1 MPELISGVHPTR
13 MELLTLR
20 KRRKIAERGRDLL
33 REKLDALMIEFFQF
47 VREIATLREKAQ
59 RLLSEAY
66 DEFVE
71 AQMAMGSMKLEQTST
86 GVEDRFSI
94 ETKSRNVIGVTI
106 PYIQV
111 TLKPLSAFP
120 YNPYDTSIRLDEAT
134 VKMAEA
140 IKAIAEL
147 SSAEAAVRKLAEA
160 IAATKRRVNSLE
172 YVIIPRMLATIRY
185 IEMHLE
191 EAEREDFFRL
201 KRIKGRMAKEKPA
214 ELVDLDL
221 LNQQI
226 QA

>member
-1 MPELISGVHPTR
+1 MPELIAGVHPTR

-47 VREIATLREKAQ
+47 VREISTLRAKAQ
-59 RLLSEAY
+59 QLLIEAY
-66 DEFVE
+66 DDFVD
-71 AQMAMGSMKLEQTST
+71 AQMAMGYLKLEQTSV

-94 ETKSRNVIGVTI
+94 ESKARNIIGVTI

-111 TLKPLSAFP
+111 NVKPLTGFP
-120 YNPYDTSIRLDEAT
+120 YNIYDTSVRLDEAT
-134 VKMAEA
+134 LKMADA

-147 SSAEAAVRKLAEA
+147 SSAEAAVKKLAEA
-160 IAATKRRVNSLE
+160 ISSTKRRVNSLE
-172 YVIIPRMLATIRY
+172 YVVIPRMLATIRY

-201 KRIKGRMAKEKPA
+201 KRIKSRMAKAQSRTESLIA
-214 ELVDLDL
+214 AV
-221 LNQQI
+221 
-226 QA
+226 

>member
-1 MPELISGVHPTR
+1 MPELIAGVHPTR

-20 KRRKIAERGRDLL
+20 KRRTIAERGRDLL

-47 VREIATLREKAQ
+47 VREISALRAKAQ
-59 RLLSEAY
+59 DLLTKAY

-71 AQMAMGSMKLEQTST
+71 AQMAMGYMKLQQTSV

-94 ETKSRNVIGVTI
+94 DTKTRNVIGVTI
-106 PYIQV
+106 PYVQV
-111 TLKPLSAFP
+111 NVKPLDGFP
-120 YNPYDTSIRLDEAT
+120 YNVYDTSIKLDEAT
-134 VKMAEA
+134 LKMAEA

-147 SSAEAAVRKLAEA
+147 SSAEAAVKKLAEA

-172 YVIIPRMLATIRY
+172 YVIIPRMLGTIRY

-201 KRIKGRMAKEKPA
+201 KRIKSRMAKA
-214 ELVDLDL
+214 ETEAESR
-221 LNQQI
+221 I
-226 QA
+226 IAT

>member
-1 MPELISGVHPTR
+1 MPELIFGVHPTR

-20 KRRKIAERGRDLL
+20 KRRTIAERGRDLL

-47 VREIATLREKAQ
+47 VREIAALRAKAQ
-59 RLLSEAY
+59 DLLAQAY
-66 DEFVE
+66 EDFIE
-71 AQMAMGSMKLEQTST
+71 AQMAMGYTKLEQSSI

-94 ETKSRNVIGVTI
+94 ESKSRNIIGVTI

-111 TLKPLSAFP
+111 NIKPLDGFP
-120 YNPYDTSIRLDEAT
+120 YNIYDTSIRLDEAT
-134 VKMAEA
+134 LKMAET

-147 SSAEAAVRKLAEA
+147 SSAEAAVKKLAEA

-172 YVIIPRMLATIRY
+172 YVVIPRMLSTIRY

-201 KRIKGRMAKEKPA
+201 KRIKSRMARVEAKA
-214 ELVDLDL
+214 ESS
-221 LNQQI
+221 I
-226 QA
+226 IAA

>member
-1 MPELISGVHPTR
+1 

-47 VREIATLREKAQ
+47 VREIATLRTKAQ
-59 RLLSEAY
+59 QLLTEAY
-66 DEFVE
+66 EDFVE
-71 AQMAMGSMKLEQTST
+71 AQMATGYVKLEQTSV
-86 GVEDRFSI
+86 GVEDRFTI
-94 ETKSRNVIGVTI
+94 ETKTRNVIGVTI

-120 YNPYDTSIRLDEAT
+120 YNAYDTSIKLDKAT
-134 VKMAEA
+134 LKMAEA

-147 SSAEAAVRKLAEA
+147 SSAEAAVKKLAEA
-160 IAATKRRVNSLE
+160 IASTKRRVNSLE

-201 KRIKGRMAKEKPA
+201 KRIKGRMAKEQSV
-214 ELVDLDL
+214 EIDL
-221 LNQQI
+221 L
-226 QA
+226 AE

>member
-1 MPELISGVHPTR
+1 MPELIAGVHPTR

-47 VREIATLREKAQ
+47 VRDISTLRAKAQ
-59 RLLSEAY
+59 DLLSEAY
-66 DEFVE
+66 ASFVD
-71 AQMAMGSMKLEQTST
+71 AQMAMGYMKLEQTSV
-86 GVEDRFSI
+86 GVDDRFSI
-94 ETKSRNVIGVTI
+94 DSKSRNVIGVTI

-111 TLKPLSAFP
+111 NVKPLAGFP
-120 YNPYDTSIRLDEAT
+120 YSVYDTSIRLDEAT
-134 VKMAEA
+134 LKMADA

-172 YVIIPRMLATIRY
+172 YVIIPRMLITIRY

-201 KRIKGRMAKEKPA
+201 KRIKSRMAKVEKENERAIPA
-214 ELVDLDL
+214 T
-221 LNQQI
+221 
-226 QA
+226 

>member
-1 MPELISGVHPTR
+1 

-20 KRRKIAERGRDLL
+20 KRRTIAERGRDLL

-47 VREIATLREKAQ
+47 VREITTLRNKAQ
-59 RLLSEAY
+59 DLLAQAY
-66 DEFVE
+66 DDFVR
-71 AQMAMGSMKLEQTST
+71 AQMAMGYTKLEQTSV
-86 GVEDRFSI
+86 GVEDRFTI
-94 ETKSRNVIGVTI
+94 ETKTRNVIGVTI

-111 TLKPLSAFP
+111 NVKPLSGFP
-120 YNPYDTSIRLDEAT
+120 YNVYDTSITLDEAT
-134 VKMAEA
+134 LRMADA

-172 YVIIPRMLATIRY
+172 YVVIPRLLGTIRY

-201 KRIKGRMAKEKPA
+201 KRIKSRMAKVEAIETPMVA
-214 ELVDLDL
+214 VFPT
-221 LNQQI
+221 
-226 QA
+226 

>member
-1 MPELISGVHPTR
+1 

-47 VREIATLREKAQ
+47 VREITALRSKAQ
-59 RLLSEAY
+59 KLLTEAY
-66 DEFVE
+66 DDFVQ
-71 AQMAMGSMKLEQTST
+71 AQMAIGSVRLEQTSVR
-86 GVEDRFSI
+86 VEDRFTI
-94 ETKSRNVIGVTI
+94 ETKTRNVIGVTI

-111 TLKPLSAFP
+111 TLKPLVAFP
-120 YNPYDTSIRLDEAT
+120 YNPYDTSIKLDEAT
-134 VKMAEA
+134 LKMAEA

-147 SSAEAAVRKLAEA
+147 SSAEAAVKKLAEA
-160 IAATKRRVNSLE
+160 IASTKRRVNLLE

-201 KRIKGRMAKEKPA
+201 KRIKGRMAKENPV
-214 ELVDLDL
+214 ELDL
-221 LNQQI
+221 LPD
-226 QA
+226 

>member
-1 MPELISGVHPTR
+1 

-47 VREIATLREKAQ
+47 VREITTLRNKAQ
-59 RLLSEAY
+59 KLLAEAY
-66 DEFVE
+66 VDFVE
-71 AQMAMGSMKLEQTST
+71 AQMAVGSVRLEQTSV
-86 GVEDRFSI
+86 GVEDRFTI

-120 YNPYDTSIRLDEAT
+120 YNPYNTSIKLDEAT
-134 VKMAEA
+134 LKMAEA

-147 SSAEAAVRKLAEA
+147 SSAEAAVKKLAEA
-160 IAATKRRVNSLE
+160 IASTKRRVNSLE

-201 KRIKGRMAKEKPA
+201 KRIKGRMAKE
-214 ELVDLDL
+214 ESVQMDILTE
-221 LNQQI
+221 
-226 QA
+226 

>member
-1 MPELISGVHPTR
+1 MPELIAGVHPTR

-47 VREIATLREKAQ
+47 VREIATLRQKAQ
-59 RLLSEAY
+59 QLLAEAY
-66 DEFVE
+66 EEFVE
-71 AQMAMGSMKLEQTST
+71 AQMAMGSMKLEQTSI
-86 GVEDRFSI
+86 GVEDRFLI
-94 ETKSRNVIGVTI
+94 ETKTRNVIGVTI

-111 TLKPLSAFP
+111 MLKPLSAFP
-120 YNPYDTSIRLDEAT
+120 YNPYDTSIKLDEAT
-134 VKMAEA
+134 VKMADA

-147 SSAEAAVRKLAEA
+147 SSAEAAVKKLAEA
-160 IAATKRRVNSLE
+160 IASTKRRVNSLE
-172 YVIIPRMLATIRY
+172 YVIIPRMLATIHY

-201 KRIKGRMAKEKPA
+201 KRIKGRMEKEKP
-214 ELVDLDL
+214 VDLDL
-221 LNQQI
+221 LDEQI

>member
-1 MPELISGVHPTR
+1 MPELIAGVHPTR

-20 KRRKIAERGRDLL
+20 KRRAIAERGRDLL

-47 VREIATLREKAQ
+47 VREINTLRAKAQ
-59 RLLSEAY
+59 DLLSQSY
-66 DEFVE
+66 DSFVE
-71 AQMAMGSMKLEQTST
+71 AQMAMGYMKLEQTSI

-94 ETKSRNVIGVTI
+94 ESKSRNVIGVSI

-111 TLKPLSAFP
+111 NVKPLNEFP
-120 YNPYDTSIRLDEAT
+120 YNIYDTSIRLDEAT
-134 VKMAEA
+134 LKMADA

-147 SSAEAAVRKLAEA
+147 SSAEAAVKKLAEA

-201 KRIKGRMAKEKPA
+201 KRIKGRMAKTEARKKQPIRA
-214 ELVDLDL
+214 
-221 LNQQI
+221 
-226 QA
+226 A

>member
-20 KRRKIAERGRDLL
+20 KRRTIAERGRDLL

-47 VREIATLREKAQ
+47 VREITTLRTKAQ
-59 RLLSEAY
+59 DLLAQAY
-66 DEFVE
+66 DDFVK
-71 AQMAMGSMKLEQTST
+71 AQMAMGYTKLEQTSV
-86 GVEDRFSI
+86 GVEDRFTI
-94 ETKSRNVIGVTI
+94 ETKTRNVIGVTI

-111 TLKPLSAFP
+111 NVKPLTGFP
-120 YNPYDTSIRLDEAT
+120 YDVYDTSITLDEAT
-134 VKMAEA
+134 LRMADA

-172 YVIIPRMLATIRY
+172 YVVIPRLLGTIRY

-191 EAEREDFFRL
+191 EAEREEFFRL
-201 KRIKGRMAKEKPA
+201 KRIKSRMAKVEALETPVVA
-214 ELVDLDL
+214 VYLS
-221 LNQQI
+221 
-226 QA
+226 

>member
-1 MPELISGVHPTR
+1 MPELITGVHPTR

-47 VREIATLREKAQ
+47 VREIATLRQKAQ
-59 RLLSEAY
+59 QLLAEAY
-66 DEFVE
+66 EEFVE
-71 AQMAMGSMKLEQTST
+71 AQMTMGSMKLEQTSV

-94 ETKSRNVIGVTI
+94 ETKTRNVIGVTI

-111 TLKPLSAFP
+111 MLKPVSVFP
-120 YNPYDTSIRLDEAT
+120 YNPYDTSIKLDEAT
-134 VKMAEA
+134 LKMADA

-147 SSAEAAVRKLAEA
+147 SSAEAAVKKLAEA

-201 KRIKGRMAKEKPA
+201 KRIKGRMAKENP
-214 ELVDLDL
+214 VDLDL
-221 LNQQI
+221 LDTQI
-226 QA
+226 QT

>member
-1 MPELISGVHPTR
+1 VPELITGVHPTR

-20 KRRKIAERGRDLL
+20 KRRNIAQRGRDLL

-47 VREIATLREKAQ
+47 VREISTLRTKAQ
-59 RLLSEAY
+59 QLLVEAY
-66 DEFVE
+66 GDFAD
-71 AQMAMGSMKLEQTST
+71 AQMAMGYLKLEQTSM

-94 ETKSRNVIGVTI
+94 DSKARNIIGVTI

-111 TLKPLSAFP
+111 NVNPLTAFP
-120 YNPYDTSIRLDEAT
+120 YNIYDTSVRLDEAT
-134 VKMAEA
+134 LKMAEA

-160 IAATKRRVNSLE
+160 ISSTKRRVNSLE
-172 YVIIPRMLATIRY
+172 YVVIPRMLATIRY

-201 KRIKGRMAKEKPA
+201 KRIKSRMAKTQDMTEA
-214 ELVDLDL
+214 T
-221 LNQQI
+221 I
-226 QA
+226 AA

>member
-1 MPELISGVHPTR
+1 

-47 VREIATLREKAQ
+47 VREITALRSKAQ
-59 RLLSEAY
+59 KLLTEAY
-66 DEFVE
+66 DDFVE
-71 AQMAMGSMKLEQTST
+71 AQMAIGSVRLEQTSV
-86 GVEDRFSI
+86 GVEDRFTI
-94 ETKSRNVIGVTI
+94 ETKARNVIGVTI

-120 YNPYDTSIRLDEAT
+120 YNPYDTSIKLDEAT
-134 VKMAEA
+134 LKMAEA

-147 SSAEAAVRKLAEA
+147 SSAEAAVKKLAEA
-160 IAATKRRVNSLE
+160 IASTKRRVNSLE

-214 ELVDLDL
+214 ETKVL
-221 LNQQI
+221 
-226 QA
+226 AA

>member
-1 MPELISGVHPTR
+1 MPELISGIHPTR

-47 VREIATLREKAQ
+47 VREIATLRGKAQ
-59 RLLSEAY
+59 KLLTEAY
-66 DEFVE
+66 DDFVE
-71 AQMAMGSMKLEQTST
+71 AQMAIGSIRLEQTSV
-86 GVEDRFSI
+86 GVEDRFTI
-94 ETKSRNVIGVTI
+94 ETKTRNVIGVTI

-111 TLKPLSAFP
+111 NLKPLSTFP
-120 YNPYDTSIRLDEAT
+120 YNAYDTSIKLDEAT
-134 VKMAEA
+134 MKMAEA

-147 SSAEAAVRKLAEA
+147 SSAEAAVKKLAEA
-160 IAATKRRVNSLE
+160 IASTKRRVNSLE

-201 KRIKGRMAKEKPA
+201 KRIKGRMAKETPVELLA
-214 ELVDLDL
+214 E
-221 LNQQI
+221 
-226 QA
+226 